1 MKLSEIANTKNI
13 KLKDSKRVEYKTLK
27 MAIHQNYIYICY
39 NLAAFC
45 GRQME
50 WAQIFR

>member
-27 MAIHQNYIYICY
+27 QIRDKNTLMEYIDNGGDI
-39 NLAAFC
+39 LEALK
-45 GRQME
+45 
-50 WAQIFR
+50 I